1 MAAENRRGFRCAVAA
16 SLVAAA
22 GGFLLLL
29 EACFG
34 PAAPPPAAPPVETR
48 LSSPEALAPFFAA
61 LDASENQPPVRI
73 LQIGDSHTANDSLSG
88 RMRERLQA
96 RFGAAGRGWLPAG
109 IPFKYY
115 RPALVSV
122 SESGW
127 QHERASDSRE
137 AAMGLDAVAAVSQPP
152 AATMTIASTETAGF
166 DRFAVEFLT
175 RPTGPAFTV
184 AVDDGPPV
192 RVTTAAASPALKIFD
207 LPLEHPARQ
216 IELRTGGRD
225 PVALLGWTVERQHA
239 GVIYENHG
247 TIGATV
253 DLLGRMAP
261 ETVSFELAER
271 RPALLIIAFGTNEGF
286 DDGLDLGR
294 YKARFASN
302 VETLRRAAHGV
313 PVLILGAPDGNRV
326 GRGCAPAACESGAG
340 DCIWHE
346 PVSLAAI
353 RDIQRRVASQHGWSY
368 WDWFGAMG
376 GSCSID
382 RMASMDPPL
391 AARDHVHLTKLGY
404 EGMAD
409 LLYGDVM
416 RAYEM
421 WKASPRT
428 S

>member
-1 MAAENRRGFRCAVAA
+1 MGAEHRRGPCRTVAA

-22 GGFLLLL
+22 GGFFLLL

-34 PAAPPPAAPPVETR
+34 PAKPPPAALPVETR
-48 LSSPEALAPFFAA
+48 LSSPEALAPFFTA
-61 LDASENQPPVRI
+61 LEASKNQPPVRI

-88 RMRERLQA
+88 RLRERLQA

-109 IPFKYY
+109 IPFRYY
-115 RPALVSV
+115 RPALVGV

-127 QHERASDSRE
+127 QHETTSNSRDL
-137 AAMGLDAVAAVSQPP
+137 AMGLDAVAAVSQPP
-152 AATMTIASTETAGF
+152 DATMTIASTETAGF

-175 RPTGPAFTV
+175 RPNGPAFTV
-184 AVDDGPPV
+184 AVDGGPPV
-192 RVTTAAASPALKIFD
+192 RGSTAAASPALKTFD

-216 IELRTGGRD
+216 VELRTEGRD

-261 ETVSFELAER
+261 EAVSFELGER
-271 RPALLIIAFGTNEGF
+271 RPALLIVGFGTNEGF
-286 DDGLDLGR
+286 DDSLELGR
-294 YKARFASN
+294 YAARFAAN
-302 VETLRRAAHGV
+302 LETLRRAAHGV
-313 PVLILGAPDGNRV
+313 PVLVLGAPDGNRV
-326 GRGCAPAACESGAG
+326 ARGCAPVACGSGAG
-340 DCIWHE
+340 DCTWHE
-346 PVSLAAI
+346 PANLAAI
-353 RDIQRRVASQHGWSY
+353 RDIQRRVAAQQGWSY

-382 RMASMDPPL
+382 RMASADPPR
-391 AARDHVHLTKLGY
+391 AARDHVHLTKSGY
-404 EGMAD
+404 EGTAD

-416 RAYEM
+416 RAYEI